1 MKFLAQF
8 LLSLPAYV
16 QAAVAAPRAG
26 GVYCTFFSEKD
37 CKGDNSV
44 AFYVNNNGCFSANG
58 KSVDCQ
64 SFKISALNPRLIQS
78 PVSND
83 QNCYCQSH
91 CSHLNLRLKTCWNL
105 EDEGFN
111 MDYNTYSFINDGG
124 GCDSD
129 NC

>member
-44 AFYVNNNGCFSANG
+44 AFYVNNDGCFSAR
-58 KSVDCQ
+58 Q
-64 SFKISALNPRLIQS
+64 
-78 PVSND
+78 VS
-83 QNCYCQSH
+83 
-91 CSHLNLRLKTCWNL
+91 
-105 EDEGFN
+105 
-111 MDYNTYSFINDGG
+111 
-124 GCDSD
+124 
-129 NC
+129 